1 MRGLLFGAAFMV
13 GMLALESGAS
23 AALTAEPSASL
34 SAAAGPVRAHT
45 TLAKAKKKKR
55 SGAASSSSKSSS
67 SDSDDSGSAD
77 DDTSSKTSPASD
89 DAAKEEELLG
99 GSKKKAAPP
108 RDDGEASSGA
118 KTSADGDGET
128 SKADGKSV
136 ETVSA
141 KASSEE
147 PSAGSPGSAL
157 EFGVGGKA
165 LFRNLSWTADASR
178 AGCSP
183 CLGPYSLTPGPET
196 GLWLEFYPAAL
207 GTNGFAA
214 NVGLFGSFDF
224 GFGVATTL
232 ANGKNVATKFRDF
245 LAGIKLRIPIGTFIP
260 NVSVAYGQQLFEIA
274 PQNSTLDI
282 PQVAYSFVRPSL
294 GARVL
299 LTPDISLDASA
310 GYLAVLDPG
319 SGANHV
325 RSSSF
330 FPNATSF
337 GFDVSASVA
346 YRLMGAIGLRGG
358 VDLRQYIL
366 DMNDKTQPTI
376 GGAVDRYITAWAGVE
391 VVLDGDGAAAS
402 SGDDQPVKPSKRRRR
417 HREPKPDDE
426 TESSDDSSSSSSSK
440 SESESE

>member
-1 MRGLLFGAAFMV
+1 MRGLLFGAAFV
-13 GMLALESGAS
+13 ISALVLDSGAS

-34 SAAAGPVRAHT
+34 SAAARPVRGGQP

-55 SGAASSSSKSSS
+55 SGGAPSSSKSS

-77 DDTSSKTSPASD
+77 DAPSKSSAASD
-89 DAAKEEELLG
+89 DASKEDELLG
-99 GSKKKAAPP
+99 GSKKKAAPA
-108 RDDGEASSGA
+108 RDDGGDGASAA
-118 KTSADGDGET
+118 KASDDGDAET
-128 SKADGKSV
+128 SKAGGKSV
-136 ETVSA
+136 ETVST

-147 PSAGSPGSAL
+147 PSAASPGPAL
-157 EFGVGGKA
+157 EFGVGAKA
-165 LFRNLSWTADASR
+165 LFRNLSWTADASS

-183 CLGPYSLTPGPET
+183 CLGPYALTPGPET

-232 ANGKNVATKFRDF
+232 ANGANVATKFRDF
-245 LAGIKLRIPIGTFIP
+245 LAGIKLRIPIGTFVP
-260 NVSVAYGQQLFEIA
+260 NVAVSYGQQVFEIA
-274 PQNSTLDI
+274 PQNPSRDI

-294 GARVL
+294 GARWL
-299 LTPDISLDASA
+299 LTPTVSLDASA

-319 SGANHV
+319 SGANHI

-337 GFDVSASVA
+337 GFDLSASVA
-346 YRLMGAIGLRGG
+346 YRLVGAVGLRGG
-358 VDLRQYIL
+358 VDLRQYVL

-376 GGAVDRYITAWAGVE
+376 GGGVDRYITAWAGVE
-391 VVLDGDGAAAS
+391 VVLDGDGGAAA

-417 HREPKPDDE
+417 HHPEPKPDDE
-426 TESSDDSSSSSSSK
+426 TESSDDSSSGKSPSS
-440 SESESE
+440 EDE